1 MGEHEG
7 RVALITGGSRG
18 IGRDTAFVIAREG
31 GAVIVA
37 GSSPDHSRR
46 TANEIRAI
54 GGIADWVAADLR
66 DPDAP
71 ATIVAAAVSAFGRLD
86 TLVTSAGVQ
95 RYGTASTTQPDLWD
109 EVQDIN
115 VKAAFLTCR
124 SALPHLR
131 ESDTGSIVIVSSV
144 QATATQ
150 SNVAAYTA
158 SKGALIALARA
169 IAVDEAPHGVRV
181 NSVSPGSVDT
191 PMLRSA
197 ADLHARATEADAAEL
212 ISQWGAAHPL
222 GRVARGEEVGEV
234 ISFLASPR
242 ASFVTGAE
250 VRVDGGLLA
259 QLGASLP
266 EGRS

>member
-1 MGEHEG
+1 VGEHQG

-31 GAVIVA
+31 GAVMIA

-46 TANEIRAI
+46 TADDIRQT
-54 GGIADWVAADLR
+54 GGVADWVAADLR
-66 DPDAP
+66 DSAAPDKLV
-71 ATIVAAAVSAFGRLD
+71 TAAVSAFGRLD

-95 RYGTASTTQPDLWD
+95 RYGTAITTSAALWD

-131 ESDTGSIVIVSSV
+131 ENGSGSIVIVSSV

-158 SKGALIALARA
+158 SKGALVALARA
-169 IAVDEAPHGVRV
+169 LAVDEAQYGVRV

-197 ADLHARATEADAAEL
+197 AELHARATGADAAEL
-212 ISQWGAAHPL
+212 VSQWGAAHPL

-242 ASFVTGAE
+242 ASFVTGTD

-266 EGRS
+266 EDRS